1 MLDDTLNSNTT
12 GEVVHP
18 QTENSNSVEEVVHPQ
33 TENSNS
39 VEEVVHPQEG
49 ILTPE
54 DIDNM
59 SSDEF
64 ARYLSESD
72 YTPDAAEVTEEETDS
87 NSASDEESANQTG
100 AESETVVQE
109 ETPAAP
115 FKTFNTEEE
124 YEAEVG
130 KRINSSIR
138 QRMRKHNEQAA
149 KYSKLEHMAKE
160 YYPNSHDSLSEL
172 TADLEEQ
179 AAERAEIPVEEY
191 RQRQNDARD
200 AQLYRERMQRETE
213 AAREQEKIING
224 WQRDAEQIKY
234 INPDFNLNE
243 AVKNPVFA
251 KMLGDGKTVF
261 EAYAATNKP
270 APPKAPARK
279 PILQNG
285 ASPGGGTGSRQAS
298 NPANLPSAEFKKYIE
313 ECRNGRR

>member
-1 MLDDTLNSNTT
+1 MLDDTLNSNT
-12 GEVVHP
+12 
-18 QTENSNSVEEVVHPQ
+18 SEEVVHPQ

-59 SSDEF
+59 SAEEF
-64 ARYLSESD
+64 ARYLSEPD
-72 YTPDAAEVTEEETDS
+72 YTPDAAEVTDEETDS
-87 NSASDEESANQTG
+87 NSATDEESANQTG

-138 QRMRKHNEQAA
+138 QRMRKHNEQAE

-160 YYPNSHDSLSEL
+160 YYPNSQDSLSEL

-191 RQRQNDARD
+191 RQRRDDAMD
-200 AQLYRERMQRETE
+200 AE

-234 INPDFNLNE
+234 INPDFNLSK

-298 NPANLPSAEFKKYIE
+298 NPANLPDAEFKKYIE

>member
-1 MLDDTLNSNTT
+1 MLDNTLNSNTT
-12 GEVVHP
+12 
-18 QTENSNSVEEVVHPQ
+18 EEVVHPQ

-49 ILTPE
+49 VLTPD
-54 DIDNM
+54 DINNM
-59 SSDEF
+59 SSEEF
-64 ARYLSESD
+64 ARYLSETD
-72 YTPDAAEVTEEETDS
+72 YTPDAAEVTDEETGS
-87 NSASDEESANQTG
+87 NSASAEESANQTG
-100 AESETVVQE
+100 AESETVTQE

-138 QRMRKHNEQAA
+138 QRMRKHNEQAE
-149 KYSKLEHMAKE
+149 KYLKLEYMANK
-160 YYPNSHDSLSEL
+160 YYPNVQDSISEL

-179 AAERAEIPVEEY
+179 AAERAKMPVEEY

-200 AQLYRERMQRETE
+200 AQLYRERMQRETD
-213 AAREQEKIING
+213 AARERERIING
-224 WQRDAEQIKY
+224 WQRDAQEIKY
-234 INPDFNLNE
+234 INPDFNLSE
-243 AVKNPVFA
+243 AVKDPVFA
-251 KMLGDGKTVF
+251 KMLGEGKTVF
-261 EAYAATNKP
+261 EAYGATHKP
-270 APPKAPARK
+270 APPKTPARK

-298 NPANLPSAEFKKYIE
+298 NPANLPSAEFQKFIE

>member
-1 MLDDTLNSNTT
+1 MLDDTLNSNT
-12 GEVVHP
+12 
-18 QTENSNSVEEVVHPQ
+18 SEEVVHPQ

-59 SSDEF
+59 SAEEF
-64 ARYLSESD
+64 ARYLSEPD
-72 YTPDAAEVTEEETDS
+72 YTPDAAEVTDEETDS
-87 NSASDEESANQTG
+87 NSATDEESANQTG

-138 QRMRKHNEQAA
+138 QRMRKHNEQE

-160 YYPNSHDSLSEL
+160 YYPDSQDSLSEL

-179 AAERAEIPVEEY
+179 AAERAEIPVEKY

-200 AQLYRERMQRETE
+200 AQLYRELTADLEKQAAEWMQRETE

-270 APPKAPARK
+270 APPKSPARK

-298 NPANLPSAEFKKYIE
+298 NPANLPDAEFKKYIE